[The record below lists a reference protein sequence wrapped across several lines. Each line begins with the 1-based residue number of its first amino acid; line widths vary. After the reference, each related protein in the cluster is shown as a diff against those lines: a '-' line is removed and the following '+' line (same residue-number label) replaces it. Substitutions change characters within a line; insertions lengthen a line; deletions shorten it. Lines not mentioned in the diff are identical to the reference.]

1 MKVRAREPK
10 IKIAGSS
17 KKHVAIEN
25 YLQLEDYVT
34 FPNLKGAPGAAL
46 LSNGRGHYQFRFCFS
61 TDGIHPTVNDE
72 VMEVSLGFL
81 EDGFKAFPAGET
93 MYLVQAVKP
102 DNKRRLES
110 LRELYDGAPTALFA
124 EMVRSAASPGEYFTR
139 LSVED
144 KVYKARSRYKKK
156 RLRIYVT
163 VSSDKSRA
171 SDITERVIG
180 KTQEVFSNLFGNL
193 TGSISQDSPER
204 IKRLF
209 RDAENTFIDWYNI
222 LSNQMRIPVQ
232 PLTVQEMAQEQWEE
246 FNQTPMRR
254 LPQIITWNGAE
265 LSYDQYDQVHVSSW
279 MFNDRTSM
287 PRTCRDYVVQDFGH
301 HNRRY
306 TGVVT
311 MCDKPGGWANA
322 SQMLKYLYGKAE
334 GAGLYD
340 YKIVVTITK
349 ASAALT
355 EKNLE
360 LLQRQA
366 QDARRMADKRGLPS
380 TRSQELQTEADN
392 AVSEVYSGNVPLKM
406 SLCFVVSTRSVDELN
421 ASCNRLKSRFALP
434 ASFETE
440 ADYTYQTWLQC
451 FPQLTWDRPLFKPYD
466 RTRAFLASNMGAF
479 MPLVKATSPDK
490 RGLEFVTEDEST
502 PFYLDI
508 ASVHR
513 HILFLAITR
522 AGKSVLF
529 AQVLMLAMCSDLP
542 MVVVDYPRESG
553 ESTFGP
559 ITHLAG
565 KHGAYLNIAEES
577 NNFFEPPDLSGFD
590 TDERENRL
598 IEVRDYVLDILM
610 IIMFGPDAGA
620 MDREKRTAKSIIGN
634 LLTRFYEDPD
644 IARRFELAL
653 KDEVGGDDWANA
665 PTLKDFSALCSRN
678 TLADLLD
685 EVSNEH
691 VQLINELRLRYE
703 AFMATTVGRSMSQP
717 TSIPRDAKLLVFAFK
732 GVRNNDD
739 AAILMAS
746 ASAAAMRRTL
756 SAPRSIL
763 FLDEASILSKFPAL
777 MAQAA
782 RIAANGAKAGI
793 RLMMALQTPASLAS
807 SEYGKDILANMATRL
822 IGRIDEADIKNYCEV
837 LDIPR
842 EVISVNTS
850 KSFYPNISELYSR
863 WLVVDRGQRTFVRSY
878 APPLLLAAVANNTDE
893 EAAKKAF
900 LAAYPDEITALK
912 AFAKELIAAGQEG
925 REIRS
930 PDVYTERTLHA
941 VS

>member
-1 MKVRAREPK
+1 MKVRAKEQTVN
-10 IKIAGSS
+10 IAGSN
-17 KKHVAIEN
+17 KKRVAIEN
-25 YLQLEDYVT
+25 YLQLEDYVS
-34 FPNLKGAPGAAL
+34 FQSIKGAPGAAL
-46 LSNGRGHYQFRFCFS
+46 LSDGRSNYQFRFCFA
-61 TDGIHPTVNDE
+61 TEGLHPTASDE
-72 VMEVSLGFL
+72 AMEISLGFL
-81 EDGFKAFPAGET
+81 EDGFKAFPAGES
-93 MYLVQAVKP
+93 MYIVQAVKP
-102 DNKRRLES
+102 DNTKRLES
-110 LRELYDGAPTALFA
+110 LRAWYDGAPTKLFA
-124 EMVRSAASPGEYFTR
+124 EMVRSAASPSEYFTR
-139 LSVED
+139 MSVAE
-144 KVYKARSRYKKK
+144 KAYRARSRYKQK

-163 VSSDKSRA
+163 VSSARSRS
-171 SDITERVIG
+171 SDITERFISKG
-180 KTQEVFSNLFGNL
+180 QELFSNLFGNL

-209 RDAENTFIDWYNI
+209 RDAENTYADWANI
-222 LSNQMRIPVQ
+222 LTNQMRLPVH
-232 PLTVQEMAQEQWEE
+232 PLTVEEMAQEQWEA
-246 FNQTPMRR
+246 FNLKPMPE
-254 LPQIITWNGAE
+254 LPQMIYWNGE
-265 LSYDQYDQVHVSSW
+265 HLRYEQRDQVHLSSW
-279 MFNDRTSM
+279 LFSERSAV
-287 PRTCRDYVVQDFGH
+287 PRASRDYVMQDFGNG
-301 HNRRY
+301 NRRY
-306 TGVVT
+306 SGVVT
-311 MCDKPGGWANA
+311 MRDKPGGWANA
-322 SQMLKYLYGKAE
+322 SQMLKYLYGKTE
-334 GAGLYD
+334 GLYD
-340 YKIVVTITK
+340 FKIVVTITK

-380 TRSQELQTEADN
+380 TRSQELQREADE

-406 SLCFVVSTRSVDELN
+406 SLCFVVSTRSLDELQ
-421 ASCNRLKSRFALP
+421 ASCKRLQSRFALP

-451 FPQLTWDRPLFKPYD
+451 FPQLSWDRPLFKPYD
-466 RTRAFLASNMGAF
+466 RTRAFLASNIGAF
-479 MPLVKATSPDK
+479 MPIVKSTSPDK
-490 RGLEFVTEDEST
+490 KGLEFVTEDEAT

-508 ASVHR
+508 ATIHR

-529 AQVLMLAMCSDLP
+529 AQILMLAMCSDVP

-565 KHGAYLNIAEES
+565 KYGAYLNIAEES
-577 NNFFEPPDLSGFD
+577 NNFFEPPDLSNFD
-590 TDERENRL
+590 ADERVNRL

-634 LLTRFYEDPD
+634 LLNRFYADPD
-644 IARRFELAL
+644 IAQRFERAA
-653 KDEVGGDDWANA
+653 KDDVGGADWANA
-665 PTLKDFSALCSRN
+665 PTLKDFSALCTRR

-685 EVSNEH
+685 EVSDEH
-691 VQLINELRLRYE
+691 IQLINELRLRYE
-703 AFMATTVGRSMSQP
+703 AFMATTVGRSMSRP

-822 IGRIDEADIKNYCEV
+822 IGRIDEADIKNYCEI
-837 LDIPR
+837 LSLPR

-850 KSFYPNISELYSR
+850 KSFYPNLSELYSR

-900 LAAYPDEITALK
+900 LAAYPDEVDALK
-912 AFAKELIAAGQEG
+912 AFAKELIAAGQEN
-925 REIRS
+925 RPIRC
-930 PDVYTERTLHA
+930 PEVYTERRLHA